1 MTFPTYRLRRAL
13 IGLLGVVLAACS
25 ALPQGSIQTPPI
37 ATAPT
42 GEPSPTAPGYVL
54 AVGDEVEL
62 RFADRPD
69 MIHTLRVRPTARFR
83 RRTCRHSRRSGARWP
98 RSPKVSRAELA
109 KLADGGAPAQ
119 YLLSYG
125 DDLEIRFVNY
135 RNLNQIVRIRMVSS
149 RSPTSRRLRLPAR
162 RRRRWRTN

>member
-69 MIHTLRVRPTARFR
+69 MIHTLRVQPDGQVSPPYLPPQPAVG
-83 RRTCRHSRRSGARWP
+83 RTVAEVAQG
-98 RSPKVSRAELA
+98 VRAELA
-109 KLADGGAPAQ
+109 KLADGGAQPASRMARARPQAAHPALAPSAAAPAKSALPAQ
-119 YLLSYG
+119 KAKQ
-125 DDLEIRFVNY
+125 LEH
-135 RNLNQIVRIRMVSS
+135 
-149 RSPTSRRLRLPAR
+149 A
-162 RRRRWRTN
+162 

>member
-69 MIHTLRVRPTARFR
+69 MIHTLRVQPDGSLTDREIFGPSSLGTGVIDGIAFDAYGNLWA
-83 RRTCRHSRRSGARWP
+83 TMIL
-98 RSPKVSRAELA
+98 AERLIA
-109 KLADGGAPAQ
+109 ITPQGDVLE
-119 YLLSYG
+119 LLDCG
-125 DDLEIRFVNY
+125 DHL
-135 RNLNQIVRIRMVSS
+135 MG
-149 RSPTSRRLRLPAR
+149 
-162 RRRRWRTN
+162 